1 MILDSEIW
9 KNDLKKET
17 KKIKKFFAK
26 WDFEEDDSIDKPF
39 ITLQKFSIYTSVVIR
54 KLIDVRKISDELLS
68 ENFSIENYKK
78 TDSTKVTKWNGYE
91 IEKLYDLELPLK
103 RNISIKKLTDYLIH
117 SFHFMP
123 KYDWKKFDPEIENED
138 AENWYNN
145 GILGIYFSSDKTK
158 NESLYFIKFNDYLN
172 IIEKVISDHII
183 QIQYIEGEIVKASN
197 KSKASS

>member
-26 WDFEEDDSIDKPF
+26 WSFEEDESIDKPF
-39 ITLQKFSIYTSVVIR
+39 ITLQKFSIYTSVIIR

-68 ENFSIENYKK
+68 ENFSIENFNK
-78 TDSTKVTKWNGYE
+78 TDGTKVTKWSGYE
-91 IEKLYDLELPLK
+91 IEKLYNLESPIK
-103 RNISIKKLTDYLIH
+103 VNISIKKLTDYLIH
-117 SFHFMP
+117 SFHFIP
-123 KYDWKKFDPEIENED
+123 KYDWQKYDPKIEDEHVK
-138 AENWYNN
+138 NWYNN

-172 IIEKVISDHII
+172 IIEKVISDFIV
-183 QIQYIEGEIVKASN
+183 QIEYREGEIVKASN
-197 KSKASS
+197 KSKANS